1 MDRHSYNRVVTSEEY
16 WRMFKMVRGDVLAA
30 IGCNSTY
37 LTINRLAAE
46 GFGVAVTYNL
56 QAEFWT
62 ATTYGLQTGFF
73 MALGRIFDQRKDAY
87 SIEDVVEQTIDHP
100 GFFAKSELRKRLREA
115 QRIYGDQPDPD
126 TLAARVANAWEPSR
140 SDLAILRKE
149 LKPHVKKFIEVYE
162 PIRHQYFA
170 HRGKASEEVIA
181 ELFSKAFKSEMA
193 EILRFVYGVICGI
206 EKMAINATPPGQWSD
221 KDYDNLSL
229 EYAAKTEEVVKR
241 LT

>member
-16 WRMFKMVRGDVLAA
+16 WRMFKMVRGDVVAA

-37 LTINRLAAE
+37 LTINRLGVE

-56 QAEFWT
+56 QAEFWS

-73 MALGRIFDQRKDAY
+73 MAVGRIFDQRKDAY
-87 SIEDVVEQTIDHP
+87 SIEDVVEQTIEHP
-100 GFFAKSELRKRLREA
+100 GFFARSELRKRMREA
-115 QRIYGDQPDPD
+115 QRIYGDQPDPEM
-126 TLAARVANAWEPSR
+126 LAARVSSAWEPKR
-140 SDLAILRKE
+140 RNLEILRTE
-149 LKPHVKKFIEVYE
+149 LKPQVKKFIEVYE

-193 EILRFVYGVICGI
+193 EILRFVYRVICGI
-206 EKMAINATPPGQWSD
+206 DAM
-221 KDYDNLSL
+221 
-229 EYAAKTEEVVKR
+229 
-241 LT
+241 